1 MTSIGLTPSED
12 ELEAMVKNA
21 DRDENG
27 TLNFEEFLAM
37 VLKIINKNKLA
48 DLKKLFLEYDI
59 NNDGTI
65 TIEELR
71 QVFKS
76 DDFKIEGFCQDD
88 TIIEQML
95 KEADFDKDGKI
106 NIEG

>member
-1 MTSIGLTPSED
+1 MVSIGLTPSEN

-21 DRDENG
+21 DIDENG
-27 TLNFEEFLAM
+27 TLNFDEFLAM
-37 VLKIINKNKLA
+37 VLKIFNKNKLEE
-48 DLKKLFLEYDI
+48 LKKLFLEYDI

-65 TIEELR
+65 TVEELR

-76 DDFKIEGFCQDD
+76 DDLKIEGFCQDD
-88 TIIEQML
+88 RIIEQML
-95 KEADFDKDGKI
+95 KEADFDKDGRI